1 MVTQLLDTLA
11 RHERGLNL
19 TQLSRALHAEPSA
32 VQGALQWLVNKG
44 RVVEIGQDNG
54 VCTTCGAQTQCQ
66 LLAARGVRYA
76 LAGQGRKCSAKNEV
90 MRL

>member
-1 MVTQLLDTLA
+1 MLA
-11 RHERGLNL
+11 QHENGLNL
-19 TQLSRALHAEPSA
+19 AQMSRALHAEPSA

-44 RVVEIGQDNG
+44 RVVALGPDNG
-54 VCTTCGAQTQCQ
+54 VCTTCGTQAQCQ
-66 LLAARGVRYA
+66 LLAARGVRYV